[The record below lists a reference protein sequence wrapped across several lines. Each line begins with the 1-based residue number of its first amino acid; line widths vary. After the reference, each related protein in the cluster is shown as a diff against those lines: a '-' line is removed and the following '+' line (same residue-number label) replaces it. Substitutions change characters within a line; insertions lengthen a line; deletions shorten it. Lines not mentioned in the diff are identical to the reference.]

1 MGRGTDPCPTPKMGR
16 GTDPCPTPEDLYG
29 KEACMCNRTPEESFQ
44 RIYDHLKE
52 ILPDASD
59 KQILKLIG

>member
-1 MGRGTDPCPTPKMGR
+1 MGR